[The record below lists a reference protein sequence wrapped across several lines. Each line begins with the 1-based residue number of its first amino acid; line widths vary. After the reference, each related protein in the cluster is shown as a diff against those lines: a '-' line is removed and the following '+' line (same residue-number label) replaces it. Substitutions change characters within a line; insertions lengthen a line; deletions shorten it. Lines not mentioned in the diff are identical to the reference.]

1 MIPTEM
7 KLSLSE
13 TTAKVVKRARMF
25 TTVPVGC
32 WVQLLC
38 DRTATSLHDTLVFTG
53 LSVYLTMLVFMA
65 DTFANHVTGHHHIP
79 VTMLGVYSAHTLAFS
94 PATPNSLALP
104 VLGLAMYLLGLMV
117 VVMHGVAFLT
127 CTMVVGVG
135 LVVWKSAPQPPR
147 VTHSGGGGGGMRR
160 PVIRSVT
167 HIPVAAE
174 DDSGSECT
182 IVSSTRVGSVG
193 DAEEV
198 ESVVSDQSS
207 GEETG
212 SVDI

>member
-13 TTAKVVKRARMF
+13 TTAKVVKRARMV

-38 DRTATSLHDTLVFTG
+38 DRTTTSLHDTLVFTG
-53 LSVYLTMLVFMA
+53 LTVYLTMLVFMA
-65 DTFANHVTGHHHIP
+65 DTFTNHVTGHHHIP

-94 PATPNSLALP
+94 PATPHSLTLP
-104 VLGLAMYLLGLMV
+104 VLGLAIYLLGLMV

-135 LVVWKSAPQPPR
+135 LVVWKSAPHPPR
-147 VTHSGGGGGGMRR
+147 VTQGGMRR

-182 IVSSTRVGSVG
+182 IVSSTGVGSVG

-198 ESVVSDQSS
+198 ESVVSDQ
-207 GEETG
+207 TG